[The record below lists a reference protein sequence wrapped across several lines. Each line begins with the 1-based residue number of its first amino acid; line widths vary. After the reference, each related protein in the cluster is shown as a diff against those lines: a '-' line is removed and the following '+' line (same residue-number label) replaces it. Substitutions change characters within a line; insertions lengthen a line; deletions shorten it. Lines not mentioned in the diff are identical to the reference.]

1 MSDYQHEPHPQHNQ
15 APIGTPPPIPPLP
28 RTRVSA
34 KAIAALVLAILSFG
48 FWILT
53 AIPAIVLAA
62 IARRE
67 IKSNPSLTG
76 NDLATTSL
84 VLGCVSIFVAPFF
97 ILIFLPLFLVNPGTT
112 PVGYDADR
120 LVHLHLEGNLG
131 ELPQNDPLAVFS
143 EAPTSIRSVLSK
155 LEKARTD
162 EAVKG
167 VIITLDRLATGQA
180 HGEELYRAFQ
190 ALDASDKKVFVHM
203 EEAFLTTNTY
213 ALIAG
218 ASQINAAPTS
228 FINLTGVYTEGL
240 FLKEGLDKLGVQ
252 ADIVHIGDYK
262 SAGEIAT
269 RAEPSP
275 EAEEAMNWLLDGLYE
290 SSVDRIAVAR
300 DKTPDAVRRLIDG
313 GPYSAE
319 DALNSGLVDS
329 LHHLD
334 AFLETIKGG
343 YGEDIYIDNHYY
355 EPIPPDINFNSPLAP
370 IELLFAEPTMPPTN
384 VIGESVAIISVNG
397 NIVPGH
403 SDSTARGASD
413 GAYSGDIRK
422 ALEQAGADDTVKAVV
437 LRVNSP
443 GGSVTASEVILRA
456 VQQVQEKKPVV
467 VSMANLAASGGYY
480 VSCHADRIFANES
493 TITASI
499 GVVGGKI
506 ITSDLWDKIGVNW
519 HPYQRGANA
528 DWISSAQPFTVTQ
541 RRRVVDNMNE
551 TYTVFK
557 GHVVAGRG
565 DKLTQPIEAMAGGRV
580 FTGKQALELG
590 LVDEI
595 GSLSDA
601 IAYAAQLV
609 DLEEYDIRPLPDAR
623 YLDEA
628 IIDFLFGGG
637 DHPSDLEFNREEH
650 ATAPGRPLRLPP
662 PTTDPAS
669 PLALLQRLDPQRT
682 QTAFQLLQCAE
693 LIHQEGILAINP
705 LFFTSP

>member
-1 MSDYQHEPHPQHNQ
+1 MSAFQYEPPSHHQQP
-15 APIGTPPPIPPLP
+15 PIGTPPPVPPLP
-28 RTRVSA
+28 PTRVSA
-34 KAIAALVLAILSFG
+34 KALVALALALLSFG

-67 IKSNPSLTG
+67 IKSNPRLTG
-76 NDLATTSL
+76 NDIATASL
-84 VLGCVSIFVAPFF
+84 VLGCVSLVVAPLF
-97 ILIFLPLFLVNPGTT
+97 ILIFLPLFLVDPGTT

-190 ALDASDKKVFVHM
+190 ALDASDKKVYVHM

-269 RAEPSP
+269 RSEPSP

-290 SSVDRIAVAR
+290 SSVERIATAR
-300 DKTPDAVRRLIDG
+300 GKAPDEVRLLIDG

-319 DALNSGLVDS
+319 EALDRGLVDS

-334 AFLETIKGG
+334 AFLESIKAE
-343 YGEDIYIDNHYY
+343 YPSDIYIDNHYY

-384 VIGESVAIISVNG
+384 EVGESVAIISVNG
-397 NIVPGH
+397 NIVPGY
-403 SDSTARGASD
+403 SESSARGASD

-456 VQQVQEKKPVV
+456 VQQVKEIKPVV

-480 VSCHADRIFANES
+480 VSCDADWIFANEG

-528 DWISSAQPFTVTQ
+528 DWVSSAQPFSDAQ
-541 RRRVVDNMNE
+541 RRRVVDNMDD

-590 LVDEI
+590 LVDEM
-595 GSLSDA
+595 GGLQDA
-601 IAYAAQLV
+601 IAHAADLV
-609 DLEEYDIRPLPDAR
+609 NLEEYDIRPLPDAQ

-637 DHPSDLEFNREEH
+637 DHPSDLEFNRENK
-650 ATAPGRPLRLPP
+650 AYAPRRTFSIPLQ
-662 PTTDPAS
+662 TTDPTS
-669 PLALLQRLDPQRT
+669 PIALLQRLDPQRT

-693 LIHQEGILAINP
+693 LINQEGILAITP
-705 LFFTSP
+705 QFFTGP